1 MCTRHRWRS
10 CRNSLQDVFFHP
22 LNEAIAIA
30 GNRVPFTIKR
40 AVAAIISV
48 DIGWPRT
55 TGCVDDGRDDPGWND
70 DSTRYGLEPFS
81 YFFNGDDDTL
91 RGKHRFLLNS
101 NDTPQLNV
109 AFFVGALGMNNRDI
123 GLNGSNCRD
132 LLAGVGTINRIQSR
146 RVFEDVGLWEI
157 YKSDR
162 VESA

>member
-1 MCTRHRWRS
+1 MCTRYRRRS
-10 CRNSLQDVFFHP
+10 CRDSLQNVFFDP

-30 GNRVPFTIKR
+30 GNRVPVTIEC

-70 DSTRYGLEPFS
+70 DSTRYGLEPFY

-91 RGKHRFLLNS
+91 RRKHRFLLNS

-109 AFFVGALGMNNRDI
+109 AVLVGALGMNNCDI
-123 GLNGSNCRD
+123 GLHGTNCRN
-132 LLAGVGTINRIQSR
+132 LLPGEGTLNR
-146 RVFEDVGLWEI
+146 
-157 YKSDR
+157 
-162 VESA
+162 